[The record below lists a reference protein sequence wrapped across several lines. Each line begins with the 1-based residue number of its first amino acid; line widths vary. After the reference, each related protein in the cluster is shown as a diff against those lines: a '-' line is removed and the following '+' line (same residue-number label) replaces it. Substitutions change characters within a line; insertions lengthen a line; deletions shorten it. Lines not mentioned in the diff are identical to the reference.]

1 MDGSCWQESPGRT
14 FSKRLAETGNATKA
28 NMFTQC
34 PKCDTVFRVT
44 ARELQIARGDV
55 RCGNCA
61 KTFDALESLTDA
73 PPHSSELDDE
83 FDPEP
88 SGPGIQQGFE
98 GDDSATQD
106 QPTGQTEE
114 SLEFDV
120 PEQKWASF
128 FMDAE
133 PSPGQPPGI
142 TDDNQDTSESD
153 AWSGQAFKISDDAD
167 EAAFSQPEFAD
178 AASADGTKN
187 AAPQVKESDAPPWLG
202 RPSTPAST
210 PGPRQYGIGWWI
222 AAGFLCVTLFSQF
235 IHYNRD
241 MLAASM
247 RYGAA
252 MQSFYDRLNAPLYP
266 AWQLDAYKVRGSEII
281 GGADSAL
288 EIMAKIEITGEQT
301 VGFPLIRVSLRD
313 RWSNPVA
320 GKIFSP
326 AEYLTDGEPS
336 VDKLSPGQVIAVQIN
351 VEDPGS
357 EAQGYE
363 LDVCMPRRHSGLE
376 CQSDKDPFRQ

>member
-1 MDGSCWQESPGRT
+1 
-14 FSKRLAETGNATKA
+14 
-28 NMFTQC
+28 MFTQC

-61 KTFDALESLTDA
+61 RTFNALESLTDV
-73 PPHSSELDDE
+73 PPPDSEPDNE
-83 FDPEP
+83 PDPGP
-88 SGPGIQQGFE
+88 SETGSQQSFE
-98 GDDSATQD
+98 GDESATQD

-142 TDDNQDTSESD
+142 TDDDQDTSESD
-153 AWSGQAFKISDDAD
+153 AWNGQAFKISDDAD
-167 EAAFSQPEFAD
+167 EAAFSQPEFGDVESD
-178 AASADGTKN
+178 AVLADGTEN
-187 AAPQVKESDAPPWLG
+187 LAPQVEESDAPPWLG
-202 RPSTPAST
+202 RPSTPVST
-210 PGPRQYGIGWWI
+210 PGPRQYGTGWWI
-222 AAGFLCVTLFSQF
+222 AAGFLCVSLFSQF

-241 MLAASM
+241 MLAAST

-252 MQSFYDRLNAPLYP
+252 THSFYDRLNATLYP
-266 AWQLDAYKVRGSEII
+266 AWRLDAYKVRGSEVI

-288 EIMAKIEITGEQT
+288 EIIAKIEITGEQI

-326 AEYLTDGEPS
+326 AEYLTEGEPS
-336 VDKLSPGQVIAVQIN
+336 ADKLSPGQIIAVQIS